1 MFKLFLRRAFR
12 SLFVSVFAFYL
23 GSCSVQFF
31 KCVGDF
37 LLFSAYVSLPITI
50 PVLKLVEF
58 ANNSLELVDS
68 SEPKCVH
75 GFRLKSVGEL
85 RKIQSSK

>member
-23 GSCSVQFF
+23 GSCSVPFF
-31 KCVGDF
+31 KYVGG
-37 LLFSAYVSLPITI
+37 LLFLSAFVSVSVVM
-50 PVLKLVEF
+50 PVSQLVESIDD
-58 ANNSLELVDS
+58 SLEIEHS
-68 SEPKCVH
+68 SRSRYY

>member
-23 GSCSVQFF
+23 GSCSVPFF
-31 KCVGDF
+31 KYVGD
-37 LLFSAYVSLPITI
+37 LLFLSAFVSVSVVM
-50 PVLKLVEF
+50 PVSQLVEF